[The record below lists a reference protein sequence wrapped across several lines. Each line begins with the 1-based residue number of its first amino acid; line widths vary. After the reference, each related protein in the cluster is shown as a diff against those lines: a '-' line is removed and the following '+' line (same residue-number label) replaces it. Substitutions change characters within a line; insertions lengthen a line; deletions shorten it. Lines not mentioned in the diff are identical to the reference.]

1 LQYNILEFLKISIK
15 VKISSFD
22 GRIEKEDAN
31 MDNNLE
37 KLRKSAHLTQ
47 CKLGRQLGLSQQVI
61 SRIERDISTI
71 TLDHLLLLAD
81 FYHVSIDYLLDRT
94 KVKRNWEE
102 QQIISAVLEEHY
114 ELVRA
119 IEMLDE
125 RDTGLVW
132 ALIEKMLKDN
142 KE

>member
-1 LQYNILEFLKISIK
+1 
-15 VKISSFD
+15 
-22 GRIEKEDAN
+22 

-47 CKLGRQLGLSQQVI
+47 HKLGKQLGLSQQVI
-61 SRIERDISTI
+61 SRLERDISTI
-71 TLDHLLLLAD
+71 TLEHLLLLAD
-81 FYHVSIDYLLDRT
+81 FYQVSIDYLLDRT
-94 KVKRNWEE
+94 KAKRSWEE
-102 QQIISAVLEEHY
+102 QQVISEVLEEHY

-119 IEMLDE
+119 LEMLDE

-132 ALIEKMLKDN
+132 ALIEKMLEDS

>member
-1 LQYNILEFLKISIK
+1 
-15 VKISSFD
+15 
-22 GRIEKEDAN
+22 

-47 CKLGRQLGLSQQVI
+47 HKLGKQLGLSQQVI

-71 TLDHLLLLAD
+71 TLEHLLLLAD
-81 FYHVSIDYLLDRT
+81 FYQVSIDYLLDRT
-94 KVKRNWEE
+94 KAKRSW
-102 QQIISAVLEEHY
+102 EEHY

-119 IEMLDE
+119 LEMLDE

-132 ALIEKMLKDN
+132 ALIEKMLEDS

>member
-1 LQYNILEFLKISIK
+1 
-15 VKISSFD
+15 
-22 GRIEKEDAN
+22 

-37 KLRKSAHLTQ
+37 KLRKSEHLTQ
-47 CKLGRQLGLSQQVI
+47 HKLGKQLGLSQQVI

-71 TLDHLLLLAD
+71 TLEHLLLLAD
-81 FYHVSIDYLLDRT
+81 FYQVSIDYLLDRT
-94 KVKRNWEE
+94 KAKRSWEE
-102 QQIISAVLEEHY
+102 QQVISEVLEEHY

-119 IEMLDE
+119 LEMLDE

-132 ALIEKMLKDN
+132 ALIEKMLEDN

>member
-1 LQYNILEFLKISIK
+1 
-15 VKISSFD
+15 
-22 GRIEKEDAN
+22 

-47 CKLGRQLGLSQQVI
+47 RKLGRQLGLSQQVI
-61 SRIERDISTI
+61 SRIERDTGTI
-71 TLDHLLLLAD
+71 TLEHLLLLSD

-94 KVKRNWEE
+94 KVKRNIEE
-102 QQIISAVLEEHY
+102 QQTISGVLEEHY
-114 ELVRA
+114 ELVQA
-119 IEMLDE
+119 LKLLDE

-132 ALIEKMLKDN
+132 ALIEKLLDDY

>member
-1 LQYNILEFLKISIK
+1 
-15 VKISSFD
+15 
-22 GRIEKEDAN
+22 

-47 CKLGRQLGLSQQVI
+47 HKLGKQLGLSQQVI

-71 TLDHLLLLAD
+71 TLEHLLLLAD
-81 FYHVSIDYLLDRT
+81 FYQVSIDYLLDRT
-94 KVKRNWEE
+94 KAKRSWEE
-102 QQIISAVLEEHY
+102 QQVISEVLEEHY

-119 IEMLDE
+119 LEMLDE

-132 ALIEKMLKDN
+132 ALIEMMLEDS

>member
-1 LQYNILEFLKISIK
+1 
-15 VKISSFD
+15 
-22 GRIEKEDAN
+22 

-47 CKLGRQLGLSQQVI
+47 HKLGKQLGLSQQVI

-71 TLDHLLLLAD
+71 TLEHLLLLAD
-81 FYHVSIDYLLDRT
+81 FYSVSIDYLLDRT
-94 KVKRNWEE
+94 KIKRGWEE
-102 QQIISAVLEEHY
+102 QQAVSRVLDEHY
-114 ELVRA
+114 ELFLA
-119 IEMLDE
+119 MEMLDE

-132 ALIEKMLKDN
+132 ALIEKMLEDY